1 MKKLSRAYNT
11 GGHLVFGILAYS
23 EVSRLPLA
31 QIRKLQIHFV
41 LVILI
46 VLTGI
51 HLVEHVD
58 QGRKVLLLRR
68 QLIVDISDQGDI
80 QERLCLYPKVISA
93 FSFTLGVGDQD
104 GDELQDVLFR
114 MNIGER
120 IVVHRLLEVDRIEG
134 THVISGGDQ
143 HFSGLNDQGPFG
155 SSTFTLFFQE
165 I

>member
-80 QERLCLYPKVISA
+80 QERLCL
-93 FSFTLGVGDQD
+93 
-104 GDELQDVLFR
+104 
-114 MNIGER
+114 
-120 IVVHRLLEVDRIEG
+120 
-134 THVISGGDQ
+134 
-143 HFSGLNDQGPFG
+143 
-155 SSTFTLFFQE
+155 
-165 I
+165 